1 MIRTS
6 FAIAVAALAVSAPA
20 FGQLKHWYLGASGG
34 ESRTSH
40 ALVENRESTIVNGA
54 ATSSDFDA
62 TDGAWKAFAGWRF
75 NDYVGIEA
83 AYADLGKSRL
93 VTHTLSIDQLVGA
106 IDIRRRITAY
116 GADAVLALP
125 IGPQFALFGRAGAFR
140 THLVADASLDGGIV
154 FTNGP
159 DTERSRTTTF
169 NETVGHFGVGGEWR
183 WRPDVALRFEWERFH
198 DVGKAFQV
206 GGTGTTGEADT
217 DLASLGLLVRF

>member
-1 MIRTS
+1 MRIAIVGSGIAGLAAAHALAGAHDVTLYEAGARPGGHVYTVDADGHAIDMGFIVHNRARYPRFS
-6 FAIAVAALAVSAPA
+6 ALLDELAIATRPTTMAFSVAAGGVEWGSASLSAMFADRRRLADP
-20 FGQLKHWYLGASGG
+20 
-34 ESRTSH
+34 SH
-40 ALVENRESTIVNGA
+40 
-54 ATSSDFDA
+54 
-62 TDGAWKAFAGWRF
+62 WRF
-75 NDYVGIEA
+75 LGELFA
-83 AYADLGKSRL
+83 FLRRARSDLAS
-93 VTHTLSIDQLVGA
+93 A
-106 IDIRRRITAY
+106 
-116 GADAVLALP
+116 
-125 IGPQFALFGRAGAFR
+125 
-140 THLVADASLDGGIV
+140 LVADASLDGGIV